1 MFVKVDVMAAIC
13 TVARVSVVLRATS
26 IEVNGQDISAAV
38 TSVSIDARA
47 GEEPTVTLT
56 LMPHELDVAL
66 DGVQVQT
73 EQDA

>member
-1 MFVKVDVMAAIC
+1 M
-13 TVARVSVVLRATS
+13 TR
-26 IEVNGQDISAAV
+26 
-38 TSVSIDARA
+38 VSIDARA